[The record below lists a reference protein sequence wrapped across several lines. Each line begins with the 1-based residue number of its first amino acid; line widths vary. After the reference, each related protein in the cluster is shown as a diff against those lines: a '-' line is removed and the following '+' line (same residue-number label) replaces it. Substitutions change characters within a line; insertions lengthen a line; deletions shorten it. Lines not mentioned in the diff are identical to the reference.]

1 MLKICIYIGINAHV
15 TPADRQTD
23 GNVKVEQ
30 YSAEAESAKSKRNFE
45 RKCLSHSFGPEGQQ
59 FLLTLFGP
67 DVHQGRQQGKYLNGV
82 STFIQVKIKIRG
94 SLSIFAMFSVL
105 GDFPQ
110 NTKL

>member
-1 MLKICIYIGINAHV
+1 MVFDHLDQILSMFIK
-15 TPADRQTD
+15 
-23 GNVKVEQ
+23 
-30 YSAEAESAKSKRNFE
+30 KSKRNFE
-45 RKCLSHSFGPEGQQ
+45 RKCLSRSFGPEGQQ
-59 FLLTLFGP
+59 FLTQPLDLFGP